1 MYNLNI
7 FKWVDKLNDIINFYN
22 NIIYRLIRM
31 NLVFV
36 IFKDEI
42 KIWKLFY
49 ENNDDK
55 YFFKLFIIFKYLIND
70 VVWIFFIKKIFEWE
84 YDIWWSIELFII
96 VDRYVKEGISKYF
109 IKDFNNEIIIGEF
122 YEEEF

>member
-55 YFFKLFIIFKYLIND
+55 YFLNYLLYLNI
-70 VVWIFFIKKIFEWE
+70 
-84 YDIWWSIELFII
+84 
-96 VDRYVKEGISKYF
+96 
-109 IKDFNNEIIIGEF
+109 
-122 YEEEF
+122 

>member
-55 YFFKLFIIFKYLIND
+55 YFF
-70 VVWIFFIKKIFEWE
+70 
-84 YDIWWSIELFII
+84 
-96 VDRYVKEGISKYF
+96 
-109 IKDFNNEIIIGEF
+109 
-122 YEEEF
+122 